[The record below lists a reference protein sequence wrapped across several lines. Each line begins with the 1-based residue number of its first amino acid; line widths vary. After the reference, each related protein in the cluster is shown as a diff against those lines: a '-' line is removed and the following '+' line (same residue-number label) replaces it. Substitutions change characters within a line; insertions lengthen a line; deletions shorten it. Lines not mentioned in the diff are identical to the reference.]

1 MRTTPDGARV
11 TIDGRDVGK
20 APLTIPNLGRGTHT
34 VRVMRDGYSPVER
47 RVAITA
53 DQPVSTLTLNLTR
66 ASATPPRPAPP
77 EPAAQQ
83 TADVFFES
91 RPSGATVF
99 IDGKR
104 IGTTPIALP
113 SVRAGSHAVRF
124 EMSDHRPWTAS
135 IRVVAGEKNRV
146 AASLEPQ

>member
-1 MRTTPDGARV
+1 V
-11 TIDGRDVGK
+11 
-20 APLTIPNLGRGTHT
+20 
-34 VRVMRDGYSPVER
+34 
-47 RVAITA
+47 
-53 DQPVSTLTLNLTR
+53 
-66 ASATPPRPAPP
+66 
-77 EPAAQQ
+77 AQQ
-83 TADVFFES
+83 TGDVFFES

-124 EMSDHRPWTAS
+124 EMSGHRPWTAS

-146 AASLEPQ
+146 AASLEQQ